1 VIVSPRVHNTKVN
14 ILFVTSMHPTARF
27 PKRGVVVLRLAS
39 ALRERGHRVDVFEL
53 GDRGGPWRY
62 LAARSAV
69 TEEVRRI
76 GADIVHVHFGYS
88 GLAVPSLDVPVVT
101 SFNGDDLNGTWK
113 RSGGLTLKSRLGI
126 LVSQVVAF
134 RSRSCIAVSTAL
146 RARLWTKSL
155 RRKTVVIRDA
165 VDPRMFVPQPQR
177 QARERLGVSMDER
190 LVLFPHDAS
199 QPTKRLWL
207 AEEAVDALR
216 GSVPAARLWI
226 VNDKPP
232 DEMPRYYAAAD
243 ALIVTSARE
252 GGPSSAKEALACGLP
267 VVSVAAGDTDLFT
280 EVPDATF
287 LSADTPEALA
297 SALLRAFAVSAEP
310 RRCRLPSHL
319 MLPDAAERIE
329 QVYRLAVT
337 HA

>member
-1 VIVSPRVHNTKVN
+1 MN

-39 ALRERGHRVDVFEL
+39 ALRERGHRVDVLEL
-53 GDRGGPWRY
+53 GDSGGPWRY
-62 LAARSAV
+62 LAARPAV
-69 TEEVRRI
+69 AAAVRRL
-76 GADIVHVHFGYS
+76 GADVVHVHFGYS
-88 GLAVPSLDVPVVT
+88 GLALPCLKVPVVT

-113 RSGGLTLKSRLGI
+113 LSGGLTFKSRLGI
-126 LVSQVVAF
+126 LVSQAVAIRSKACIVVSA
-134 RSRSCIAVSTAL
+134 AL
-146 RARLWTKSL
+146 RDRLWTETL
-155 RRKTVVIRDA
+155 RRKTLVIRDA
-165 VDPRMFVPQPQR
+165 VDPRMFVPRAQR
-177 QARERLGVSMDER
+177 EARERLGVSMDDR

-199 QPTKRLWL
+199 QATKRLWL
-207 AEEAVDALR
+207 AEEAVEALR
-216 GSVPAARLWI
+216 ATVPTARLWV

-232 DEMPRYYAAAD
+232 DEMPSYYAAAD
-243 ALIVTSARE
+243 ALIITSAQE

-267 VVSVAAGDTDLFT
+267 VVTVAAGDTDLLT

-287 LSADTPEALA
+287 LSAETSDALA

-319 MLPDAAERIE
+319 MLSAAAERIE